1 MGLNVYFC
9 DVCGVRVTDVD
20 LRSGHGMLR
29 GHDVI
34 CATCLDMGHGKEWLA
49 SRGVPEAAAGATASS
64 ANGTALR
71 HQSSAAVLDHA
82 RDRAATVEDEATHVP
97 SSAVDHEDTH
107 SVRVQEADFAG
118 AAAGFAALGAPEP
131 VPVDDADGALDEE
144 SSDHVDPVLLKPATD
159 AVRATDEQPSV
170 AIEGESEDESSALI
184 SVKERAAAAKTRGR
198 SDRLR
203 RSVSGARAST
213 PTGKA
218 PGKKT
223 SSSSAQSPKSSGSG
237 KISKPKS
244 STTRS
249 GRKASGGGGMPMPLK
264 ISLVTVPL
272 ILLIAIMAFFKTG
285 SASSTLDPAGTPE
298 AQKAQIEK
306 SHKET
311 VAVINAA
318 VSSKD
323 LAVLKKA
330 QASWLKLNEDFT
342 VFERNAKA
350 SSNWTEENCE
360 AYRETLKMPDLGSR
374 MKIIRDEIAKQS
386 VK

>member
-49 SRGVPEAAAGATASS
+49 TRGVPEAAAGAS
-64 ANGTALR
+64 ANGSALR
-71 HQSSAAVLDHA
+71 PPSNAAVLDHA
-82 RDRAATVEDEATHVP
+82 RDRAATVEDEEEATQVP
-97 SSAVDHEDTH
+97 SAIDHEDTH

-118 AAAGFAALGAPEP
+118 AAAGFAALSAPEP

-144 SSDHVDPVLLKPATD
+144 SSDHVDPALLKPATD

-170 AIEGESEDESSALI
+170 AIEAESEDDSSALI
-184 SVKERAAAAKTRGR
+184 SVKERAAAAKARGR

-203 RSVSGARAST
+203 RSVSGARASA

-218 PGKKT
+218 PGKK
-223 SSSSAQSPKSSGSG
+223 SSASSVQSPKSSGSG

-249 GRKASGGGGMPMPLK
+249 GRKASGGGGLPMPLK
-264 ISLVTVPL
+264 ISLITVPL
-272 ILLIAIMAFFKTG
+272 LLIIVAALLFSRG
-285 SASSTLDPAGTPE
+285 GGPRPE
-298 AQKAQIEK
+298 ADVKDMPAQKAQIEK
-306 SHKET
+306 SYKEAT
-311 VAVINAA
+311 TAINAA
-318 VSSKD
+318 VSSKS
-323 LAVLKKA
+323 LPVLKAA
-330 QASWLKLNEDFT
+330 QASWLKLNEDFS

-350 SSNWTEENCE
+350 FSNWTEDDCSN
-360 AYRETLKMPDLGSR
+360 YRDLLKVHDLGSR

-386 VK
+386 VSQ